1 MSEPLDEMGE
11 LLSLVE
17 QSWKVRALEA
27 ENALERANEQIE
39 KLRLEI
45 LEIFGQ
51 VKKLRQEI
59 ENTKRAV
66 GGAGSPWRDD
76 PHQDGYYGYEERRR
90 WINEQMKYEKYLSK
104 EQQQKHLAAHDW
116 MKHILDEKEEF

>member
-1 MSEPLDEMGE
+1 MSEPLDEMSE

-45 LEIFGQ
+45 LELFGQ

-59 ENTKRAV
+59 ENAKRAV
-66 GGAGSPWRDD
+66 AGTGSPWRDD
-76 PHQDGYYGYEERRR
+76 PHQDGYFGYEERRR
-90 WINEQMKYEKYLSK
+90 WMNEELIREKYLSR
-104 EQQQKHLAAHDW
+104 EKHPQAHDW
-116 MKHILDEKEEF
+116 MKHILEGGS